1 MEIWLRFSL
10 IAIVSLLP
18 ALLASIAGPF
28 FLFSENWYT
37 ITGTSEG
44 FIYTAQ
50 IGPYQAILKSGE
62 QVITLSGDSLPQ
74 DIKNQGILWT
84 CALIIAP
91 ILVGS
96 TIIAFLLLMLKWRH
110 DVNFWR
116 SFRFSLLL
124 ILPGFPLLF
133 AFFIFLLIGVLG
145 VTNPATPNFAQYFP
159 LPGVAYVTTFIS
171 SWPILFAI
179 YVLAFFVFLSMLI
192 FGLLKKFVRCNSYF
206 KHAFAAD
213 GVNLNGEANQIV
225 YVSGNQYQQQQQYPP
240 QPIGYQPAS
249 YGGYQPQPQVQVQS
263 QVQPVA
269 ITAPSMGY
277 QPQPQYGQNTG
288 TTVASKY

>member
-1 MEIWLRFSL
+1 MKIWLRFSL
-10 IAIVSLLP
+10 IALLSLLP

-37 ITGTSEG
+37 ITGSAQGIT
-44 FIYTAQ
+44 YTAQ
-50 IGPYQAILKSGE
+50 IGPYQAILTSGE

-74 DIKNQGILWT
+74 NIKNQGILWT

-96 TIIAFLLLMLKWRH
+96 SILAFLLLMLKWRH
-110 DVNFWR
+110 DPNFWR

-124 ILPGFPLLF
+124 ILPAFPLLF
-133 AFFIFLLIGVLG
+133 AFFIFAFIGIVG
-145 VTNPATPNFAQYFP
+145 MSSPALPDFVQYFHAP
-159 LPGVAYVTTFIS
+159 TYIIYIES
-171 SWPILFAI
+171 SWPMFFTM
-179 YVLAFFVFLSMLI
+179 YVLSFIVLFSIIVFA
-192 FGLLKKFVRCNSYF
+192 LLKKFVRCNSYF
-206 KHAFAAD
+206 KHAFAPD

-225 YVSGNQYQQQQQYPP
+225 YVSGNQYQQQLQYPP